1 MRQQMHV
8 LHVGRT
14 KVLLANVTGV
24 RFHARVRGR
33 VSGQIPL
40 RGEHLPALCAL
51 VRSAVL
57 LHMAV
62 QVLLRQQPFVANAAL
77 ELVLVQ
83 VHHLS
88 VLVQGVVACVELAAD
103 IAHVL
108 RAAVSPDVELQVPL
122 HLETLAAV
130 LAGELVVVR
139 VPSDVMG
146 LEVALRL
153 RAIAALVATVEQT
166 RVDVLVDRTMSL
178 QVAFVQEGLVARG
191 TFERPMK
198 AVFAG
203 DVTENLSLLFER
215 RLTDVA
221 GITTVVQLL
230 VKIFLFV
237 VRFLPGFV
245 RATGGIH

>member
-1 MRQQMHV
+1 MHV
-8 LHVGRT
+8 LHVGRA

-24 RFHARVRGR
+24 RFHARVGGR
-33 VSGQIPL
+33 MSGQIPL
-40 RGEHLPALCAL
+40 RGEHLPAHCAL

-57 LHMAV
+57 LHV
-62 QVLLRQQPFVANAAL
+62 TVEVLLRQQPLVANAAL

-88 VLVQGVVACVELAAD
+88 VLVQGVVARVELAAD

-108 RAAVSPDVELQVPL
+108 RAAVCPNVELQVPL
-122 HLETLAAV
+122 HLETFAAV

-153 RAIAALVATVEQT
+153 GAVAALVAAVQQT

-191 TFERPMK
+191 TFERPME
-198 AVFAG
+198 AVLAG

-215 RLTDVA
+215 RLTDIA
-221 GITTVVQLL
+221 GVTTVVQLL
-230 VKIFLFV
+230 VQIFLFI
-237 VRFLPGFV
+237 VRLLPGFV
-245 RATGGIH
+245 RAIGDIQ